1 MKLLVLVPCA
11 LFLGLP
17 AWCQKDLQADLTSLT
32 RTPQTVAERQVA
44 LHLKAL
50 SERTH
55 EPSRPTLETFARDL
69 VGTLRSHPVT
79 DAQAAQLVA
88 LIDSVFKSAGT
99 STVGFHEH
107 VQKFEEAAGSGKL
120 AAELEAIGKEVRGP
134 EDTPVMP
141 ARYFQRR

>member
-11 LFLGLP
+11 LFLSLP
-17 AWCQKDLQADLTSLT
+17 AFCQKDLRADLTSLA
-32 RTPQTVAERQVA
+32 RTPQAVAERQVA
-44 LHLKAL
+44 LHLMAL

-69 VGTLRSHPVT
+69 VRTLRSRPVT
-79 DAQAAQLVA
+79 DIQAAQLVS

-99 STVGFHEH
+99 STVGFLEH
-107 VQKFEEAAGSGKL
+107 VRNFHAATGSGKL
-120 AAELEAIGKEVRGP
+120 AAELETIGKQVRGP

-141 ARYFQRR
+141 AQYFRRR